1 MSRMAERRQK
11 VQTSPK
17 KLHLLREEQK
27 LNTHRYTISIDNL
40 PKVPENDFKAISTI
54 SYHPFTQRADN
65 TNYHSIAVLKFQKQ
79 IEIGIL
85 SEKSPS

>member
-54 SYHPFTQRADN
+54 SYHPFTQRADH
-65 TNYHSIAVLKFQKQ
+65 TNFQSIA
-79 IEIGIL
+79 IL
-85 SEKSPS
+85 